1 MYLFRWYSIGTVFY
15 GKSITYFEEL
25 ALFAA
30 LTRLDNNALWVSSL
44 VKLKLPQSLTYIGQN
59 AIRGTSITE
68 LTIPASV
75 TSIATGG
82 IEFNAQMRTLTC
94 LPTTPPALSRS
105 LSGMTSLETVY
116 VPAASLETYKQANY
130 WSSLAS
136 KMVAILE

>member
-1 MYLFRWYSIGTVFY
+1 MSRWHSIGTTFY
-15 GKSITYFEEL
+15 GNAINYFKEL
-25 ALFAA
+25 ELFTS
-30 LTRLDNNALWVSSL
+30 LTRIENNAFWIPTLSKL
-44 VKLKLPQSLTYIGQN
+44 VLPQSITYIGQN
-59 AIRGTSITE
+59 SIRGTSITE

-136 KMVAILE
+136 KMVAIPQ